1 MALKNT
7 LQNLHSK
14 SVFRFEIENLFCPWR
29 PLEVG
34 STFGKWARNCRTND
48 HNEKILAREERYNNK
63 ASNGTKQLTLRRIVC
78 PEFAK
83 KPFFNENKVLKYQ
96 FFHIN
101 PTINGNGL
109 EIAGEKAVFNR
120 ESGNT
125 SCREVYRILS
135 PQNMVGDR
143 LSTFFKWAKMVQ
155 KFFKV

>member
-1 MALKNT
+1 MGFQRYQAIDLTTNSLSGICKRN
-7 LQNLHSK
+7 
-14 SVFRFEIENLFCPWR
+14 RF
-29 PLEVG
+29 
-34 STFGKWARNCRTND
+34 
-48 HNEKILAREERYNNK
+48 
-63 ASNGTKQLTLRRIVC
+63 LT
-78 PEFAK
+78 
-83 KPFFNENKVLKYQ
+83 ENKVLKYQ

-155 KFFKV
+155 KVFKVQNKNIRI